1 MSKKVRNILIIV
13 FVIIVILL
21 SGIVCYKM
29 DIFNLKSASSNKP
42 KQSEKTSS
50 LVNDEEEINEDDML
64 PSDDDVE
71 TVSPTETEG
80 ETTTTA
86 NNQSSNNSSSKKTTN
101 KKTTTKKVDEGANN
115 SGRPSVSTAK
125 FDSDI
130 NSVKLNPMK
139 TRKTDLD
146 NKIGNII
153 NSITNSSMT
162 NNQKL
167 YAVFRYIIDH
177 SEYGN
182 GIIYDEEIRALVN
195 KYHYKRYDAT
205 LVHEAEKIL
214 NSGVGVCDDYSALFT
229 IMARRIGFDA
239 YVVGGSV
246 KTASGGTTGHAWVN
260 ILANGT
266 YYVFDPQ
273 IADKRPKQEKFYYGK
288 TDKEITIYSYNDRNW
303 YVKNFNRFREVAP
316 LKLDVSLSGSINDN
330 KSVASYNS
338 NIIKNISY
346 SNYVGDKI
354 NINIKT
360 SGASKYTYNVKVKP
374 NNGHETSLYAKQN
387 DTNTNLN
394 LSYSFDA
401 DQEYRFYITVW
412 SGDNGSIAEYYFTV
426 RARIDDRI
434 KDVNVT
440 TTKEVEHST
449 SGDYPYY
456 TFNANVIKNSSS
468 STCTPRISYDVV
480 SSDDSTPRVVYNN
493 RMYYEPGR
501 TYNIKVTVNC
511 GIEKFEKTIT
521 VKE

>member
-13 FVIIVILL
+13 FIIIVILL

-71 TVSPTETEG
+71 PVSPTETEG
-80 ETTTTA
+80 ETTSTA
-86 NNQSSNNSSSKKTTN
+86 NNQSSNNNSS
-101 KKTTTKKVDEGANN
+101 KKTTTKKIVTTTNN

-139 TRKTDLD
+139 TRNTALD
-146 NKIGNII
+146 NKVGNII

-182 GIIYDEEIRALVN
+182 GIIYQQELYSLIN
-195 KYHYKRYDAT
+195 KYHYTNLDGTTVY
-205 LVHEAEKIL
+205 EAQKIL
-214 NSGVGVCDDYSALFT
+214 DSGYGVCDDYSSLFVV
-229 IMARRIGFDA
+229 MARRLGFDA
-239 YVVGGSV
+239 YFVGGSV
-246 KTASGGTTGHAWVN
+246 KKAGGGTTPHAWVN
-260 ILANGT
+260 IIANGT

-273 IADKRPKQEKFYYGK
+273 IADKRPSQEKFYYGK

-346 SNYVGDKI
+346 SNYVGDRI

-374 NNGHETSLYAKQN
+374 NNGYETSLYAKQN

-426 RARIDDRI
+426 RARVDDRI

-440 TTKEVEHST
+440 TTKDVEHST

-493 RMYYEPGR
+493 RMYYEPGKI
-501 TYNIKVTVNC
+501 YNIKVTVNC